1 MFWQYFWH
9 YKQFGSGPYLIPFFG
24 TDNQEHQG
32 LYLVLSSTVDEY
44 YCMNFS
50 ISAGI
55 TLKKSLISASISS
68 KKINAIFNIIRIMN
82 TKQECFIIFCELKS

>member
-9 YKQFGSGPYLIPFFG
+9 YKQFGSGHYLIPFFG

-55 TLKKSLISASISS
+55 TLKKSP
-68 KKINAIFNIIRIMN
+68 
-82 TKQECFIIFCELKS
+82 